1 VWIREV
7 SLAEAFPR
15 LFTLSLQRE
24 AAISEVSDVN
34 GDQLIW
40 RLVWRRRLF
49 SWEEDLLNDLL
60 GRLQQVK
67 LSMDPDVWWWNPDAE
82 GSFSVK
88 STYSLLCKEFFEE
101 VVVNGSLKLVFEKI
115 WSSPVPSKIIAFSW
129 QLLHNRIPTR
139 DNLVRCGVIR
149 GDNSRECV
157 LCFGSLESLTH
168 LFLHCDFAFSIWVK
182 IFTWL
187 GVIVVMPA
195 TLSSLFELLSGLAT
209 TKKARK
215 VNLLVWH
222 TTIWLIWRARNEVIF
237 NNSVKAVSDCVEEIK
252 VLTWKWSS
260 HHLKILPCLFYEWC
274 WDPGICFNS

>member
-1 VWIREV
+1 
-7 SLAEAFPR
+7 
-15 LFTLSLQRE
+15 
-24 AAISEVSDVN
+24 
-34 GDQLIW
+34 
-40 RLVWRRRLF
+40 
-49 SWEEDLLNDLL
+49 
-60 GRLQQVK
+60 
-67 LSMDPDVWWWNPDAE
+67 
-82 GSFSVK
+82 
-88 STYSLLCKEFFEE
+88 
-101 VVVNGSLKLVFEKI
+101 
-115 WSSPVPSKIIAFSW
+115 
-129 QLLHNRIPTR
+129 
-139 DNLVRCGVIR
+139 
-149 GDNSRECV
+149 V

-274 WDPGICFNS
+274 